1 MGAGVIGVAAIW
13 TLIKLAGPLIGG
25 LTLGPG
31 RQSPARRGGEVL
43 DRTEQDIPMNIVAGL
58 SVVCLVGIAG
68 ILAWF
73 AQGNPTLAGS
83 TGPAGRRAA
92 WSM

>member
-25 LTLGPG
+25 LTSAL
-31 RQSPARRGGEVL
+31 AANRRRNAGEVL
-43 DRTEQDIPMNIVAGL
+43 DRTEQDIPINIVAGL
-58 SVVCLVGIAG
+58 SVACLIGIGG

-73 AQGNPTLAGS
+73 AQGNPTLASS
-83 TGPAGRRAA
+83 TRPAGRAA
-92 WSM
+92 A